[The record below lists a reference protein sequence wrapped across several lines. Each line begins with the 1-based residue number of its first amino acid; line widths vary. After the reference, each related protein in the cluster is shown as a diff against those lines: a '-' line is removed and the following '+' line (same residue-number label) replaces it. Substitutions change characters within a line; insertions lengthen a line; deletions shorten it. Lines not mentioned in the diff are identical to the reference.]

1 MALSKLLRGGIAA
14 AMAGVLGSCVDDSV
28 ALRIDC
34 LTPPSADC
42 TYPAAPT
49 VCDVGGM
56 INLDVPGGYF
66 RVFNVTNGLKARV
79 RSSPPLG
86 ETNGF
91 TVDGFDV
98 TLLDEAGNK
107 LDLGGAA
114 NPYFVTATGYAK
126 VGGATPAG
134 GDVISAKYVK
144 ELSKQFEED
153 SSILMAIRVR
163 ATTDAHSSLTS
174 AEITFPISFARYPR
188 DSSGNMG
195 CTSGGDAEACTGG
208 RDADTYRCVPGV
220 DATPLK

>member
-1 MALSKLLRGGIAA
+1 
-14 AMAGVLGSCVDDSV
+14 
-28 ALRIDC
+28 
-34 LTPPSADC
+34 
-42 TYPAAPT
+42 
-49 VCDVGGM
+49 M

-134 GDVISAKYVK
+134 GDVISAKYIK

-153 SSILMAIRVR
+153 TSILMAIRVR

-174 AEITFPISFARYPR
+174 AEITFPISFARYPLNAEGAR
-188 DSSGNMG
+188 YCNDADS
-195 CTSGGDAEACTGG
+195 EACTAG
-208 RDADTYRCVPGV
+208 RDQDTYRCAPGV
-220 DATPLK
+220 DAIHVK